1 MTDAAGLISYLGTW
15 VQLGG
20 ILLLLTLF
28 RLLSRHAGTRSYFV
42 IWAQAWLVL
51 LVAVTAILLRY
62 LLVPGLTPVLLAE
75 KSPLATLLYLLYQSA
90 KLLHLGLLVSGTI
103 EFAQGRH
110 APRNWLPWAAAIG
123 IYAAATV
130 VQSPDLDRIVFWQG
144 FIGVAVYATCAWLM
158 LALPAERRTPGTR
171 VTGVTFTLL
180 AVLWVVYLLVFG
192 GLQKVGPQV
201 VASPLSTFA
210 QFNSYFDIVLA
221 LLLGYGMVVILLE
234 DSRREVDHA
243 RIARMRDVSASEAR
257 MVGLIG
263 AATEAIVTLDESYCV
278 AIFNPAA
285 ERMFHLTASAATG
298 KPFSELIAP
307 RARAQVEAL
316 LAQSDDPLN
325 RPGPPSLF
333 PGLRPDGTEAPLECS
348 VSTRRLADSLMRIV
362 VLNDVSERLAAEAE
376 REQLTSRLAQSLRM
390 EAVGRLVSGVAHEL
404 NNPLAAILTFS
415 EDLLREPAPGLPTEP
430 LVVIRD
436 QAQRA
441 RAIVRDLLAF
451 VRRREERRE
460 HIATNDLVE
469 RVTNAMRREIE
480 RLELR
485 MEVEVGSGLPGII
498 GDSVGLEQVLTNL
511 LDNAMRAAGK
521 RGWVALRAQTVRE
534 GLQIVVEDSGE
545 GIRPE
550 LLPRI
555 FEPFFTTRA
564 AGQGT
569 GLGLSVSLGIVE
581 QHGGR
586 LTVENRPGPEHGAR
600 FTVLLPFGVA
610 ATDRRLTPRVP
621 PVPVEDPLSSLP
633 KAEPGRSPRV
643 LIIDDEAPVRAA
655 MRRFFERRGWT
666 VEEAEDG
673 QPGLAAVLAAP
684 DDAMYDLVISD
695 LKMPGMSGID
705 VHNGLAATK
714 PALLRRL
721 VIATGDTASPD
732 AAVFLSKTRC
742 PILEKPFALD
752 DLARIA
758 DQVMGPT
765 SPG

>member
-62 LLVPGLTPVLLAE
+62 FLASGLSPALLAE

-586 LTVENRPGPEHGAR
+586 LTAENRPGPEHGAR

-621 PVPVEDPLSSLP
+621 PIPVEDPLSSLP